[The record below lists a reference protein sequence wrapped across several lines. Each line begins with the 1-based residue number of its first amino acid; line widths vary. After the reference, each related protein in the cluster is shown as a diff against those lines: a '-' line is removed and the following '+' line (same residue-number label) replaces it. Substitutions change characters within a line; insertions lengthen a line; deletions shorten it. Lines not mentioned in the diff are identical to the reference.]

1 MNKRKGTKLVT
12 QLTRRLAIVAV
23 AVMSLWA
30 VLFYSVVVQE
40 VDDETDDQLETLA
53 EEIIVRDLAGDT
65 LPAKSSG
72 MNNQYFL
79 TEVSAEYAQS
89 HPHVQYE
96 DRDVF
101 VEAKN
106 ETEPARVLTYIYKRG
121 NGTWGR
127 IEVSTPTIE
136 KAELREA
143 IAVSIG
149 ILFLTLI
156 ISIVVLNFTVVRR
169 SMRPLHKLL
178 SWLEQYRPGDK
189 VSALDNPTNIR
200 EFAWLNEVSES
211 AIQRSEQLHQQQK
224 QFIGNASH
232 EMQTPLAISIGRLEM
247 MMDDDGLN
255 QQQLGELVKVHHTLS
270 HLSRMNRS
278 LLLLSKI
285 DGAQFSERKP
295 IDINALAKRYLPDY
309 TQVYA
314 HRGIEVEVQEQG
326 HLVIEMDESLA
337 VALLTNLLK
346 NAFVHASEGDTLY
359 LRISDRGFTVENTAH
374 DGPLDAS
381 LIFNRFYHT
390 SGNAQSTGLG
400 LSIVKSIC
408 NLYKINVAYHHR
420 DGRHVFEVT
429 V

>member
-65 LPAKSSG
+65 LPAVSSG

-247 MMDDDGLN
+247 MMDDDGLS

-285 DGAQFSERKP
+285 DGAQF
-295 IDINALAKRYLPDY
+295 
-309 TQVYA
+309 
-314 HRGIEVEVQEQG
+314 
-326 HLVIEMDESLA
+326 LA
-337 VALLTNLLK
+337 V
-346 NAFVHASEGDTLY
+346 
-359 LRISDRGFTVENTAH
+359 TVAVRV
-374 DGPLDAS
+374 LV
-381 LIFNRFYHT
+381 L
-390 SGNAQSTGLG
+390 
-400 LSIVKSIC
+400 V
-408 NLYKINVAYHHR
+408 HHR
-420 DGRHVFEVT
+420 V
-429 V
+429 